1 MSVKHLYIARKMGN
15 KKFLGEVTTPNII
28 TNYRG
33 GGRCCLRVYIRV
45 KCCNIAVLSLYYTY
59 NIKF

>member
-1 MSVKHLYIARKMGN
+1 MLVKYHYIARKMGK

-33 GGRCCLRVYIRV
+33 GGGVV
-45 KCCNIAVLSLYYTY
+45 
-59 NIKF
+59 

>member
-1 MSVKHLYIARKMGN
+1 MLVKYHYIARKMGN

-33 GGRCCLRVYIRV
+33 GGGVV
-45 KCCNIAVLSLYYTY
+45 
-59 NIKF
+59 